1 MPGARGRPASWL
13 ASRSGRI
20 DCVSGAD
27 RVRRILNVQA
37 LRIPGLRLQRKTKD
51 TMPDLSYRQSRRSP
65 VVLPLVA
72 VLVAACDGFQPIRIP
87 STVFTDIDPTW
98 SPQGTLMAFEH
109 RQGDA
114 LDAEGQTIDAE
125 IDGLYLAAADGSDRR
140 LLVANAGAA
149 AWSPDGRY
157 MLYDRYPDLHI
168 FQMDLE
174 TGIETQLTFGDNWN
188 RFPAWSPTGEL
199 IAFDSN
205 RDVPS
210 GQSYL
215 HVMAADGS
223 GSRRLTP
230 AADGTG
236 EETTPSFSPD
246 GGKIAYAV
254 AVSRYASNI
263 GGWQIF
269 SIDIT
274 GGAPQ
279 KLASGI
285 HPSWGPAGD
294 WIVYLAVSRS
304 GETSL
309 RLIRPDGTGDRL
321 LYSESRG

>member
-1 MPGARGRPASWL
+1 MPER
-13 ASRSGRI
+13 
-20 DCVSGAD
+20 
-27 RVRRILNVQA
+27 
-37 LRIPGLRLQRKTKD
+37 
-51 TMPDLSYRQSRRSP
+51 SYRLSRFSFTAP
-65 VVLPLVA
+65 LLVA
-72 VLVAACDGFQPIRIP
+72 FLAAGCDGTQPIRIP
-87 STVFTDIDPTW
+87 SAVFTDIDPVW
-98 SPQGTLMAFEH
+98 SPQGTLVAFEH

-114 LDAEGQTIDAE
+114 LDADGQPIDAE
-125 IDGLYLAAADGSDRR
+125 IGGLYLAAADGSDRR

-157 MLYDRYPDLHI
+157 VLYDRYPGLHI

-174 TGIETQLTFGDNWN
+174 TGVETQLTFGDNWN
-188 RFPAWSPTGEL
+188 RFPAWSPAGDI

-223 GSRRLTP
+223 ESRRLTP
-230 AADGTG
+230 ASDSTG

-246 GGKIAYAV
+246 GRKIAYGV
-254 AVSRYASNI
+254 AVSGCPTNA

-269 SIDIT
+269 AIDIS
-274 GGAPQ
+274 GGAPA
-279 KLASGI
+279 KLATGMY
-285 HPSWGPAGD
+285 PSWGPGGD

-304 GETSL
+304 GVTSL

-321 LYSESRG
+321 LYSESRGAAGWPGGRPAWTPDGAWVVFSARTGNAFTLWAIRPDGTGLRQITSAVPK